1 MRLLTS
7 LFFLAMSLFFVPI
20 ALADHTTVLTSAI
33 QKKYENMKSFSA
45 DFTQILNHLESGA
58 EEHRTGSLVFQ
69 KPLRL
74 RWETLKPH
82 PELLVIND
90 KEIWDYL
97 PDEELAYRY
106 SPEVAA
112 DSASVIR
119 VVTGQSRLDE
129 DFTVEA
135 EPDEEGFAVLR
146 LYPRDP
152 SPQMVEAILWVDKI
166 RKIIHRARILDFYG
180 NTNELTF
187 SKFRFDISPSSKT
200 FTFVPPENITVEDL
214 LGSTSPE
221 RPLLR

>member
-7 LFFLAMSLFFVPI
+7 LFLVAMSLFLVPV
-20 ALADHTTVLTSAI
+20 ARADHTATLTSAI
-33 QKKYENMKSFSA
+33 QKKYETMKSFSA
-45 DFTQILNHLESGA
+45 DFIQILKHLESGA
-58 EEHRTGSLVFQ
+58 EERRTGSLVFQ

-74 RWETLKPH
+74 RWETRKPH

-135 EPDEEGFAVLR
+135 EPDEEGLAVLR
-146 LYPRDP
+146 IYPREP
-152 SPQMVEAILWVDKI
+152 GPQMVEAILWVD
-166 RKIIHRARILDFYG
+166 RTSKIIHRARILDFYG
-180 NTNELTF
+180 NTNELVF
-187 SKFRFDISPSSKT
+187 SRFRLNISPSSKT
-200 FTFVPPENITVEDL
+200 FTFTPPENVTVEDL
-214 LGSTSPE
+214 LESAAPE